1 MADIYYL
8 KPSVKQAANA
18 NAAQPARHESGVLSV
33 VLSLSQL
40 AAVLLKDTIMIDR
53 AVSPRLA
60 DMIAKLQQAADRTL
74 SGNSSP
80 VAGLPA
86 TLPTNSSAAKRISAT
101 GVSPGSARVVSDE
114 LIAAGK
120 LDAVIAEGVNAG
132 SIRLGTQ
139 QRVYGNNGSSHPVAM
154 KMLTDHV
161 GVPPDILVARQNR
174 TQKAAFS
181 FTTLSSV
188 ESVLNAIFRN
198 NTMMI
203 QGWAERGG
211 RPPLH
216 LRLQG
221 KEPLGVIAHP
231 GADEVTELRGLAAV
245 LEMERA
251 GAGQCIKISMS
262 VNAPV
267 KR

>member
-8 KPSVKQAANA
+8 KPSAKQAANA
-18 NAAQPARHESGVLSV
+18 NAAQPARHEFGVLSV

-40 AAVLLKDTIMIDR
+40 AAVLVKDTIMIDR
-53 AVSPRLA
+53 AVSTRLA
-60 DMIAKLQQAADRTL
+60 EMIAKLQQAADRTL
-74 SGNSSP
+74 SGNNNP
-80 VAGLPA
+80 AAGLAPGQ
-86 TLPTNSSAAKRISAT
+86 PSIRRISTNNSTA
-101 GVSPGSARVVSDE
+101 GSARAVSDE

-120 LDAVIAEGVNAG
+120 LDAVIAEGIAAG
-132 SIRLGTQ
+132 SIRLGSQ
-139 QRVYGNNGSSHPVAM
+139 QRVYGNHGSSHPFAM

-161 GVPPDILVARQNR
+161 GVPPEILVARQNR

-181 FTTLSSV
+181 LTSLAAV
-188 ESVLNAIFRN
+188 EGVLNAIFRN
-198 NTMMI
+198 NAMMI

-221 KEPLGVIAHP
+221 KEPFGIIAHA
-231 GADEVTELRGLAAV
+231 GAEEVTELRGLAVV

-251 GAGQCIKISMS
+251 GAGQCVKISMS
-262 VNAPV
+262 LTAPA

>member
-8 KPSVKQAANA
+8 KPSAKQAANA
-18 NAAQPARHESGVLSV
+18 NALQPGRNHPGVLSV

-40 AAVLLKDTIMIDR
+40 AAVILKDSIMIDQ
-53 AVSPRLA
+53 AVSPRLL
-60 DMIAKLQQAADRTL
+60 DMIGNLQQSSDRTL
-74 SGNSSP
+74 SGGN
-80 VAGLPA
+80 GPA
-86 TLPTNSSAAKRISAT
+86 TGLATGHSASSSAAKRMSTAGMSA
-101 GVSPGSARVVSDE
+101 GSARAVSDE

-120 LDAVIAEGVNAG
+120 LDAVVAEGVAAG
-132 SIRLGTQ
+132 NIRLGSQ
-139 QRVYGNNGSSHPVAM
+139 QRVYGSHGSSLPAAV
-154 KMLTDHV
+154 KMLADHV

-181 FTTLSSV
+181 FTSLSAV
-188 ESVLNAIFRN
+188 ESALNAIFRN

-221 KEPLGVIAHP
+221 KEPFGMIAHA
-231 GADEVTELRGLAAV
+231 GAEEVTELRGIAV
-245 LEMERA
+245 ALEMERA
-251 GAGQCIKISMS
+251 GAGQCVKISMS

>member
-1 MADIYYL
+1 MAEIYYL
-8 KPSVKQAANA
+8 KPSAKQAANA
-18 NAAQPARHESGVLSV
+18 NAAQPVRVDPGILSV

-40 AAVLLKDTIMIDR
+40 AAVIAKDTIMVDR

-60 DMIAKLQQAADRTL
+60 DTIAKLQQAADKTL
-74 SGNSSP
+74 SGNNDP
-80 VAGLPA
+80 AAGLGTGQLTSKRA
-86 TLPTNSSAAKRISAT
+86 SFSS
-101 GVSPGSARVVSDE
+101 GSPGSARAVSDE

-120 LDAVIAEGVNAG
+120 LDAVVAEAVAAG
-132 SIRLGTQ
+132 SIRLGSQ
-139 QRVYGNNGSSHPVAM
+139 NRVYGNHGSSHPAAI

-181 FTTLSSV
+181 FTSLSAV
-188 ESVLNAIFRN
+188 ENVLNTIFRN

-216 LRLQG
+216 LRLQC
-221 KEPLGVIAHP
+221 KEPVGMIAHA
-231 GADEVTELRGLAAV
+231 GAEEVTDLRGIAV
-245 LEMERA
+245 VFEMERA
-251 GAGQCIKISMS
+251 GAGQCVKVTMS
-262 VNAPV
+262 VTAPL
-267 KR
+267 RR